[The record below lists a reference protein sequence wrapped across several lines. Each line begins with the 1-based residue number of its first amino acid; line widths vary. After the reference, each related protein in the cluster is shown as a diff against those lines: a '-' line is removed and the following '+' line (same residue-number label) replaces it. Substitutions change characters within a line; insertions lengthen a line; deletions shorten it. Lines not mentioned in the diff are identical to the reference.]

1 MLQRCAALIGAAGLV
16 VTVACAQTDAGITTS
31 VKSKLAADDT
41 VKAYQ
46 IDVDTREGVVTL
58 SGNVEN
64 MAAKEQAVRIA
75 RETSG
80 VRDVVDQV
88 RVTEAAATGGF
99 DRDADDRVGAA
110 ADRADDAA
118 ERAGERADEAADRAG
133 DAASRGAARVGDAA
147 NRAGAAVTD
156 ATITAT
162 VKTKFLADD
171 IVEGTKI
178 DVDTS
183 GGVVTLTGTAPSKAA
198 ADRAVAL
205 ARETDGVARVVN
217 NVNVAR

>member
-16 VTVACAQTDAGITTS
+16 LTVACAQTDAGITTS

-80 VRDVVDQV
+80 VRNVVDQV
-88 RVTEAAATGGF
+88 RVTEAAATGGY
-99 DRDADDRVGAA
+99 DPDVDDRIGDA
-110 ADRADDAA
+110 ADRAGDRA
-118 ERAGERADEAADRAG
+118 EDAADRAG
-133 DAASRGAARVGDAA
+133 DAAGRAADDAGDAA
-147 NRAGAAVTD
+147 DRAGAAITD
-156 ATITAT
+156 ATLTAT

-171 IVEGTKI
+171 VVEGTKI
-178 DVDTS
+178 DVDTN

-198 ADRAVAL
+198 ADRAVTI

-217 NVNVAR
+217 NIRVAR

>member
-1 MLQRCAALIGAAGLV
+1 MLKRCAALIGAAGLV

-58 SGNVEN
+58 SGDVEN

-80 VRDVVDQV
+80 VRNVVDQV

-110 ADRADDAA
+110 ADRAGERADDAA
-118 ERAGERADEAADRAG
+118 ERAGDRADDAAD
-133 DAASRGAARVGDAA
+133 
-147 NRAGAAVTD
+147 RAGAAVTD

-171 IVEGTKI
+171 VVEGTKI

-183 GGVVTLTGTAPSKAA
+183 GGIVTLTGTAPSKAA

-205 ARETDGVARVVN
+205 ARETDGVSRVVN
-217 NVNVAR
+217 NVKVAR